1 MGWGVKLTRS
11 LWQEICALDK
21 KKHSEIG
28 RIFSTHVTLCSAD
41 SSSHFSQCSCTVN
54 GFSGV
59 PSWIN
64 FIWKEH
70 LALVTATVV
79 CYYPQQWIEVC
90 LYGEFT
96 KILMR
101 EPAVFWT
108 SMEIC
113 LYCIFNPAQ
122 SVNCMLGWMQSG
134 TFNHARNLSA
144 SFSSTSLPYRT
155 ITGTRR
161 SVSYM
166 LWCCSDL
173 WPRWI
178 KLCIICEFSSSWT
191 QPCGGNGI
199 SRSGEMICKK
209 VVYIALKWPVPR
221 RELPYVAIWKSWEM
235 MPSDIKAS
243 VCAFV
248 RCVVV

>member
-1 MGWGVKLTRS
+1 
-11 LWQEICALDK
+11 
-21 KKHSEIG
+21 
-28 RIFSTHVTLCSAD
+28 
-41 SSSHFSQCSCTVN
+41 
-54 GFSGV
+54 
-59 PSWIN
+59 
-64 FIWKEH
+64 
-70 LALVTATVV
+70 
-79 CYYPQQWIEVC
+79 
-90 LYGEFT
+90 
-96 KILMR
+96 
-101 EPAVFWT
+101 
-108 SMEIC
+108 MEIC

-134 TFNHARNLSA
+134 TFNHARNLSV
-144 SFSSTSLPYRT
+144 SFSSTSLPYKT

-166 LWCCSDL
+166 SWCCSDL

-248 RCVVV
+248 RCVVVLMCLWQCKARVTYLPDIRHTLWVCVLSNCPSFYLFLAVCLHDRLPFIRKTVALCVCVCVWHQPVSRHAS